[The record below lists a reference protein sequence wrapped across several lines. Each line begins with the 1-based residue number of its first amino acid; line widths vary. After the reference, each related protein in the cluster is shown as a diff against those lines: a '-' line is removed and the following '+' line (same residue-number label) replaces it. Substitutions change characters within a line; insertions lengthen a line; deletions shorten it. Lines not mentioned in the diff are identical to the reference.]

1 LIQLWFDAG
10 MSETKTNKK
19 PGDALIGWGAML
31 AILGVVIFVIAL
43 ASGGT
48 GNPFLMFAM
57 IVIGILL
64 AILGYVK
71 RGANRP

>member
-1 LIQLWFDAG
+1 MTAQ
-10 MSETKTNKK
+10 TKK

-31 AILGVVIFVIAL
+31 AVLGVVVYVIAL

-57 IVIGILL
+57 IVIGLLL

-71 RGANRP
+71 RGANR

>member
-10 MSETKTNKK
+10 MTAQTKK

-31 AILGVVIFVIAL
+31 AILGVVIYVIAL
-43 ASGGT
+43 ASGGS

-71 RGANRP
+71 RGANR

>member
-1 LIQLWFDAG
+1 
-10 MSETKTNKK
+10 
-19 PGDALIGWGAML
+19 ML
-31 AILGVVIFVIAL
+31 AILGVVVYVIAL

-57 IVIGILL
+57 IVIGLLL

-71 RGANRP
+71 RRART

>member
-1 LIQLWFDAG
+1 
-10 MSETKTNKK
+10 
-19 PGDALIGWGAML
+19 ML

-48 GNPFLMFAM
+48 GNPLLMFGM
-57 IVIGILL
+57 IVVGILM

-71 RGANRP
+71 RGAVNR

>member
-1 LIQLWFDAG
+1 
-10 MSETKTNKK
+10 MSESKTKK

-31 AILGVVIFVIAL
+31 AILGVVIYVIAI

-48 GNPFLMFAM
+48 GNPLLMFAM

-71 RGANRP
+71 RGATR

>member
-1 LIQLWFDAG
+1 
-10 MSETKTNKK
+10 
-19 PGDALIGWGAML
+19 ML
-31 AILGVVIFVIAL
+31 AVLGIVVYVIAL
-43 ASGGT
+43 ASGGG

-71 RGANRP
+71 RNAER

>member
-1 LIQLWFDAG
+1 
-10 MSETKTNKK
+10 MSETKTKK
-19 PGDALIGWGAML
+19 PGDTLIGLGAML
-31 AILGVVIFVIAL
+31 ALVGVIIFVIAVS
-43 ASGGT
+43 SGGP

-71 RGANRP
+71 RGSERS